1 MKDIYFSDK
10 DETGEIP
17 ILTPEEIELIKQ
29 RRLQKAQGNGSF
41 ITPPDERTQSNFD
54 VDYEYDPQ
62 EYRSFERNEPVPAP
76 APRKKTIQVEYD
88 DEYDDYEEEYE
99 EPVRQP
105 KRSYAQ
111 PSKKDVE
118 KAKKGCGCGC
128 LGMSVLSIFLAIVI
142 AFVGC
147 FGYLLNML
155 GDMKVEESV
164 DNSYVASSQLSRAD
178 GVKNILLIG
187 LDDDQ
192 GSGTSRSDTMMLLTI
207 DTVNNAIKLTS
218 FLRDMWVEIPDYKK
232 AKLNASYAHGG
243 AQLTMD
249 TIEYNFNVDID
260 NYVLVDFEMFRE
272 IVDSLGG
279 ITVEI
284 TQREAD
290 FINRTTSSVVKA
302 GLNELDGKKALIYA
316 RIRKLDSDF
325 YRTMR
330 QRKVISAIIEKI
342 KEINPLELVGIVKD
356 ILPMITTDLKP
367 LSMIFT
373 AVSALG
379 CLNIENI
386 QQLQIPADDAYVS
399 KSISGQAALVP
410 DLDKN
415 IENLKEFIYG
425 EIEGE

>member
-10 DETGEIP
+10 NDTGEIP
-17 ILTPEEIELIKQ
+17 ILTPEEIEHIKR
-29 RRLQKAQGNGSF
+29 RRLQKAQNNDSF
-41 ITPPDERTQSNFD
+41 ITPPNERTQSSFD

-62 EYRSFERNEPVPAP
+62 EYRSFEKSELTPPP
-76 APRKKTIQVEYD
+76 TPRKKTIHVEYD
-88 DEYDDYEEEYE
+88 DEYDDYEEDYE
-99 EPVRQP
+99 EPVRRP
-105 KRSYAQ
+105 ERPHAQ
-111 PSKKDVE
+111 PSKQDVE

-128 LGMSVLSIFLAIVI
+128 LGMSVMSIFLAIVI

-147 FGYLLNML
+147 FGYALHML
-155 GDMKVEESV
+155 SDMNVQKSV
-164 DNSYVASSQLSRAD
+164 DNSYVASSQLQRAE

-187 LDDDQ
+187 LDEDS
-192 GSGTSRSDTMMLLTI
+192 GSGTSRSDTMMLLTL
-207 DTVNNAIKLTS
+207 DTVNHAIKLTS

-249 TIEYNFNVDID
+249 TIEYNFGIDID
-260 NYVLVDFEMFRE
+260 NYVLVDFEMFRK

-290 FINRTTSSVVKA
+290 FINRTTKSVVKA
-302 GLNELDGKKALIYA
+302 GINELDGKKALIYA

-342 KEINPLELVGIVKD
+342 KYINPLELFGIVED

-367 LSMIFT
+367 LTMIVT
-373 AVSALG
+373 AVSALS
-379 CLNIENI
+379 CFSIENI
-386 QQLQIPADDAYVS
+386 GQMQIPTDDAYVS
-399 KSISGQAALVP
+399 KTISGQAALVP

-425 EIEGE
+425 EVEQK